1 MSNMTVKELIMD
13 ATETLHKQ
21 GYSPRR
27 CKYVILAWKQFL
39 NFCNLNDYT
48 YYSCS
53 LKDLYI
59 AEITHR
65 EPKYKDSTIMRKTQ
79 CIKMLDLMYY
89 RGGWQKGELNPLPL
103 LSQEAMEFLDAQDK
117 YLQKTGHSECSCLT
131 MRKGISGV
139 LRYFQSIGVTKLS
152 QIDKT
157 HISSYVL
164 SLNGH
169 ARSTMRCEL
178 SRLRKFLSYLYLL
191 NYTDKD
197 LTSFVPQYRLG
208 GSQSM
213 VKIWESDEIE
223 AVLEAV
229 DRSSVKGKR
238 DYAFILIAAE
248 LGVRSKDIREL
259 KVSDFDWEICSISFQ
274 QSKTHNPNVLPLSER
289 VGSAVI
295 DYLQVRP
302 ETDHDYLFVSMNPP
316 YDKLQSFGTAFKR
329 YVSRSGVKIPTKA
342 HHSLHSLRA
351 TAATKLLD
359 AGVSPDVIFSF
370 LGHSDR
376 DSLVNYIRLDIETLR
391 ECALSFEDGELL

>member
-1 MSNMTVKELIMD
+1 ML
-13 ATETLHKQ
+13 
-21 GYSPRR
+21 P
-27 CKYVILAWKQFL
+27 LAWKQFL

-213 VKIWESDEIE
+213 VKIWEPDEIE